1 MIRVNTHMKNKI
13 YARDGLEHETVAEGA
28 DALGVGE
35 VRVDD
40 EQGEDLGGA
49 PVYTYRDVCMW
60 MSVGCRDLEWN
71 DPPLLLHA
79 IHTYTIQ
86 HPTSN
91 T

>member
-1 MIRVNTHMKNKI
+1 MKNKI
-13 YARDGLEHETVAEGA
+13 YARDGLEHEAVAEGA

-60 MSVGCRDLEWN
+60 MSVACMGLEWN
-71 DPPLLLHA
+71 DPPLLLYVILCLY
-79 IHTYTIQ
+79 IH

-91 T
+91 M